1 MGTGSQRLVASPA
14 LGRSG
19 HSVIGKSHAQFGD
32 FRWLPRPMQV
42 SSCLNRFV
50 TEIYATLVGV
60 LFLEDLVSQVAKG
73 SVRYVIAPVKDVL
86 LLLLLAMAVPKI
98 KVVPRPVLYAV
109 GFIYALVGLAAL
121 RAPSLTAA
129 VLGFRDV
136 YWGLL
141 LLLATIVLA
150 TQRALVGLFWAIIL
164 MGNIGAIIA
173 VATHSLGMWWVD
185 AVVRSG
191 GRIASNYF
199 TTGGYGNPRAFSPFQ
214 EPNVLGAAMVVVIL
228 TALLRPIP
236 VTKVVWAATPL
247 PLVALLMSKSRSAVL
262 GLILGLAVWGLTS
275 DRTRRVVGNKSLL
288 PWFLG
293 LGSAFL
299 AASIAVGFHY
309 AATTSD
315 PSARFHLKT
324 LLSGP
329 RLVLD
334 NPFGLGLG
342 RVGPRAVIAFP
353 GATQVE
359 SGLLIISLEI
369 GILGLLAFLYLL
381 SILGVRF
388 AKEASSQSKDQRS
401 IARWALTVLLA
412 AGPTILLLAMI
423 QSSSLVWLWWLIW
436 GSACGAV
443 LTSSGESRSSDL
455 VDGQVADT

>member
-1 MGTGSQRLVASPA
+1 
-14 LGRSG
+14 
-19 HSVIGKSHAQFGD
+19 
-32 FRWLPRPMQV
+32 MQV

-262 GLILGLAVWGLTS
+262 GLILGLAVWGSRKQEPSALVPRLGFS
-275 DRTRRVVGNKSLL
+275 ISGCFNCRRLPLRSHDVGSVSKIPPENALER
-288 PWFLG
+288 PPPG
-293 LGSAFL
+293 LGQ
-299 AASIAVGFHY
+299 SIRAWTRARRPAGGDCFSWCY
-309 AATTSD
+309 
-315 PSARFHLKT
+315 PS
-324 LLSGP
+324 
-329 RLVLD
+329 
-334 NPFGLGLG
+334 
-342 RVGPRAVIAFP
+342 
-353 GATQVE
+353 
-359 SGLLIISLEI
+359 
-369 GILGLLAFLYLL
+369 
-381 SILGVRF
+381 
-388 AKEASSQSKDQRS
+388 
-401 IARWALTVLLA
+401 
-412 AGPTILLLAMI
+412 
-423 QSSSLVWLWWLIW
+423 
-436 GSACGAV
+436 
-443 LTSSGESRSSDL
+443 
-455 VDGQVADT
+455 